1 MPSPSRTVADRS
13 RRGKIGLVAAA
24 ALAAALLG
32 APSAAAGRS
41 VLVLAPAADDDR
53 IEPAR
58 AAVAFWNDRLAE
70 IGAATRLAGPRVV
83 VASPAARP
91 LENYA
96 RAVAQRGV
104 RLPGGEAEPDA
115 PAELTGLGADVVV
128 LLSRQD
134 ILSYTWPLPRTDP
147 PRHLIVIRRAR
158 GSDRGDAMVSRHV
171 VAHELGHAL
180 GLLHNDSPHTLM
192 CGPCQ
197 PLTSEPD
204 ETGFLPLTPAER
216 RRLAEL
222 HGRP

>member
-1 MPSPSRTVADRS
+1 M
-13 RRGKIGLVAAA
+13 
-24 ALAAALLG
+24 
-32 APSAAAGRS
+32 
-41 VLVLAPAADDDR
+41 LVLAPAADDDR

-58 AAVAFWNDRLAE
+58 AAVAFWNGRLAE

-115 PAELTGLGADVVV
+115 PEELTGLGADVVV

-134 ILSYTWPLPRTDP
+134 ILSYTWLLPRTDP

-158 GSDRGDAMVSRHV
+158 GPDRGDAMVSRHV

-204 ETGFLPLTPAER
+204 ETGFLPLTAAER

-222 HGRP
+222 HGRQ

>member
-1 MPSPSRTVADRS
+1 MRSRTVGDRS
-13 RRGKIGLVAAA
+13 RRGKIGVIAVLV
-24 ALAAALLG
+24 LAAALLG
-32 APSAAAGRS
+32 APSAAAERS
-41 VLVLAPAADDDR
+41 VLVLAPSAEDDR

-70 IGAATRLAGPRVV
+70 IGAATRLAARVV
-83 VASPAARP
+83 VASPVERA

-96 RAVAQRGV
+96 RAIAQRGV

-115 PAELTGLGADVVV
+115 PEELTDLGADVVV

-134 ILSYTWPLPRTDP
+134 VLSYAWPLPRTDP

-158 GSDRGDAMVSRHV
+158 GADRGDAMVSRHV

-204 ETGFLPLTPAER
+204 ETGFLPLTDAER
-216 RRLAEL
+216 QRLATL